1 MFPTIGNMEEWAK
14 KWLENQRYEGKKCLE
29 IKMLGS
35 NYYVYHSTNRYD
47 KEIKKGRKV
56 SKYLGKLDNEKG
68 FIPKGQ
74 NKQTTAGPRN
84 ITEYGNSMLLHE
96 MMRDIKPLLRV
107 GFPEH
112 WEEICALAMVRV
124 PSNVPL
130 KRAKDAWEKLYNVE
144 EIHPSLNQKSLTNML
159 REVGVNRAGQN
170 VVFKKLADMSNQLVY
185 DLSSM
190 FSRSMSINQAERGY
204 NKNKIQVPQINL
216 ALLCSADTGLP
227 TMIRSLPG
235 SVKDIKTLYYSI
247 NELDIEG
254 KNLVLD
260 RGFFSEG
267 TIKFLGGKNISYV
280 LPVKRDSHYYD
291 IRIHLTEY
299 FSYHGR
305 LIKCG
310 KRRYNDFY
318 LYVFEDHDLRLE
330 EQKTLY
336 RKLDERKIDKKK
348 FDVGMRK
355 AGKILIISAMDVT
368 KHEIYLLFKKREVV
382 EKMFD
387 SYKSVLN
394 ADRLYLQD
402 DESVFGHV
410 FIAFLSLYIHCKL
423 ELLLT
428 KAKLSHKITPIDLL
442 FKYSKVYHL
451 EMSGRGMITEVPKKV
466 RDLDDALGLNMFPK
480 NIRS

>member
-1 MFPTIGNMEEWAK
+1 M
-14 KWLENQRYEGKKCLE
+14 
-29 IKMLGS
+29 
-35 NYYVYHSTNRYD
+35 
-47 KEIKKGRKV
+47 
-56 SKYLGKLDNEKG
+56 
-68 FIPKGQ
+68 
-74 NKQTTAGPRN
+74 NKSAT
-84 ITEYGNSMLLHE
+84 
-96 MMRDIKPLLRV
+96 
-107 GFPEH
+107 
-112 WEEICALAMVRV
+112 
-124 PSNVPL
+124 
-130 KRAKDAWEKLYNVE
+130 
-144 EIHPSLNQKSLTNML
+144 
-159 REVGVNRAGQN
+159 
-170 VVFKKLADMSNQLVY
+170 
-185 DLSSM
+185 
-190 FSRSMSINQAERGY
+190 
-204 NKNKIQVPQINL
+204 IQVPQINL

-235 SVKDIKTLYYSI
+235 SVKDKKALYYSI

-254 KNLVLD
+254 KILVLD

-280 LPVKRDSHYYD
+280 LPVKRNSHYYD
-291 IRIHLTEY
+291 IRIHHTEY

-318 LYVFEDHDLRLE
+318 LYLFEDQDLRLE
-330 EQKTLY
+330 EQKILY
-336 RKLDERKIDKKK
+336 RKLDECKIDKKK

-355 AGKILIISAMDVT
+355 TGKILIISAMDVT
-368 KHEIYLLFKKREVV
+368 KQKIYHLYKKREVV

-394 ADRLYLQD
+394 ADKLYLQD

-442 FKYSKVYHL
+442 FQYWKVYHL
-451 EMSGRGMITEVPKKV
+451 EMGGRGMSTEVPKKV
-466 RDLDDALGLNMFPK
+466 MGLDEALGLHMFPK
-480 NIRS
+480 TIQS

>member
-1 MFPTIGNMEEWAK
+1 MKEWVRE
-14 KWLENQRYEGKKCLE
+14 WLENQRHKGKKCLE
-29 IKMLGS
+29 VKMQGS

-56 SKYLGKLDNEKG
+56 SKYLGKLDKEVG

-74 NKQTTAGPRN
+74 NKQIAAGPRN

-96 MMRDIKPLLRV
+96 MVKDIKPLLRV

-112 WEEICALAMVRV
+112 WEEICALAIVRV
-124 PSNVPL
+124 PGNVPL
-130 KRAKDAWEKLYNVE
+130 KRAKDAWEKLYNAE
-144 EIHPSLNQKSLTNML
+144 DIHPSLNQKNLTDML

-170 VVFKKLADMSNQLVY
+170 IIFKKLADMSNQLVY

-190 FSRSMSINQAERGY
+190 FSRSMSINQAEKGY
-204 NKNKIQVPQINL
+204 NKDKIQVPQINL

-235 SVKDIKTLYYSI
+235 SVKDIKTLYHSI

-254 KNLVLD
+254 KILVLD

-267 TIKFLGGKNISYV
+267 AIKFLDSKNISYV
-280 LPVKRDSHYYD
+280 LPVKRNSRYYD
-291 IRIHLTEY
+291 TRIHLTEY
-299 FSYHGR
+299 FSYHDR

-318 LYVFEDHDLRLE
+318 LYLFEDQDLRLE

-348 FDVGMRK
+348 FDVGMKK
-355 AGKILIISAMDVT
+355 AGKILIISDMDV
-368 KHEIYLLFKKREVV
+368 KKMEIYLLFKKREVV

-394 ADRLYLQD
+394 ADKLYLQD

-423 ELLLT
+423 EQLLT
-428 KAKLSHKITPIDLL
+428 KAELSHKITPIDLL

-451 EMSGRGMITEVPKKV
+451 EMAGRGMISEVPKKV
-466 RDLDDALGLNMFPK
+466 MDLDVALGLDMFPK
-480 NIRS
+480 KIRS